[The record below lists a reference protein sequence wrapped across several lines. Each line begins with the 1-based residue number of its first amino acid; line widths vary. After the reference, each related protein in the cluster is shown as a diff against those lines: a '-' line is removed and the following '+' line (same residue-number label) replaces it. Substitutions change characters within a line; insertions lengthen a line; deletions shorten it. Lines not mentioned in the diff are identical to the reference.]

1 MAELF
6 LYDKP
11 QLYCLVLVSSIFL
24 LISKEFLVP
33 LVFSSLV
40 HGLLEKG
47 VFPQVSLISPFCVCI
62 TDSTF
67 TLWGLPNTLN
77 RRRVLRRLCTVLSDR
92 WFQMSGLL
100 YYLDLP
106 NYVPCY

>member
-1 MAELF
+1 
-6 LYDKP
+6 
-11 QLYCLVLVSSIFL
+11 
-24 LISKEFLVP
+24 
-33 LVFSSLV
+33 
-40 HGLLEKG
+40 
-47 VFPQVSLISPFCVCI
+47 VCI